1 MLTSKMALLIRPPT
15 EAEVRE
21 VLHFANNF
29 KKEGDLVTAERLLV
43 EGLIYLKN
51 FPEINYNSYF
61 RCCLARILYE
71 QKKYVEAES
80 AHIVAL
86 IELELRYGALREN
99 YKTIPAGSCN
109 DNINYKN
116 ILSTMNNY
124 ALVLWELGKMDE
136 SESVFKMILAI
147 KEHIYKPTITGG
159 INESTLRSIER
170 VGIILH
176 MRAKYEEAVVYLQS
190 SFSWMSKMYGTC
202 YRETLAAN
210 NYLCYVLQKL
220 GRHDEHD
227 YWFEQGAPHE
237 FMPLIPFKD

>member
-1 MLTSKMALLIRPPT
+1 MLALVAPPT
-15 EAEVRE
+15 EAEVRN
-21 VLHFANNF
+21 VLQVAHKL
-29 KKEGDLVTAERLLV
+29 KKEGEFAYAEKLLV

-51 FPEINYNSYF
+51 FSEINYNSYF
-61 RCCLARILYE
+61 RCCLARILYD

-80 AHIVAL
+80 VYIEAL
-86 IELELRYGALREN
+86 IELELRYGALRQI

-109 DNINYKN
+109 DNVNYMN

-124 ALVLWELGKMDE
+124 DIVLYEVEKMDE

-147 KEHIYKPTITGG
+147 KQHIFKPTIAEG

-176 MRAKYEEAVVYLQS
+176 MRAKYEESVVYLQS
-190 SFSWMSKMYGTC
+190 SFSWKSKMYGNC
-202 YRETLAAN
+202 CKETLAAN
-210 NYLCYVLQKL
+210 NYLCHVLQKL
-220 GRHDEHD
+220 GRYDEHD
-227 YWFEQGAPHE
+227 YWFDQGAPHE